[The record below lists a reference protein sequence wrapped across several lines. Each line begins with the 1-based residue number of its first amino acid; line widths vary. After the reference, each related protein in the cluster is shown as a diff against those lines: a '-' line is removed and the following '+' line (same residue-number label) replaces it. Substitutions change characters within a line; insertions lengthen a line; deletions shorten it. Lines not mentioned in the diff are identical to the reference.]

1 MSDKTQ
7 QIQAVYSSSDVAVT
21 LKIQEST
28 LRKYCLIL
36 EKNGYEFLK
45 NENGHR
51 AFFDADSIV
60 LKKFIELKNGS
71 DMTLEQAAKS
81 VVAWKNG
88 SNITE
93 RDTEDSRYVARYSDL
108 LAEFTSFKENQENF
122 NQELLKQLQRQQEY
136 ISNKLEERDQ
146 KLMLA
151 LKETMETQKQLA
163 IASAE
168 EPKKKWWKFWK

>member
-1 MSDKTQ
+1 MSNKTQ

-36 EKNGYEFLK
+36 ERNGYGFLK

-60 LKKFIELKNGS
+60 LKKFIELKKGS

-81 VVAWKNG
+81 VVAWKKG
-88 SNITE
+88 TDITD
-93 RDTEDSRYVARYSDL
+93 RDTEESRYVARYNDL
-108 LAEFTSFKENQENF
+108 IEEFTSFKENQENF
-122 NQELLKQLQRQQEY
+122 NKELLNQLQKQQEY
-136 ISNKLEERDQ
+136 ISDKLEERDK
-146 KLMLA
+146 KLMLT
-151 LKETMETQKQLA
+151 LKETLETKKQLT
-163 IASAE
+163 ITSAE
-168 EPKKKWWKFWK
+168 VSKKKWWKFWK

>member
-1 MSDKTQ
+1 MSNKTQ
-7 QIQAVYSSSDVAVT
+7 QLQAVYNSSDVAVT

-36 EKNGYEFLK
+36 EKSGYEFLK

-88 SNITE
+88 NDITE
-93 RDTEDSRYVARYSDL
+93 HDTEDSRYIARYNDL
-108 LAEFTSFKENQENF
+108 LEDFKDFKENQENF
-122 NQELLKQLQRQQEY
+122 NKELLNQLQKQQEY
-136 ISNKLEERDQ
+136 ISDKLEERDQ
-146 KLMLA
+146 KLMLT
-151 LKETMETQKQLA
+151 LKETMETKRQFA
-163 IASAE
+163 ITSAE
-168 EPKKKWWKFWK
+168 VSKKRWWKFWK